1 MRYSILVGI
10 LVCGAFACAQR
21 PFSLGVIIG
30 ASLTGDVQNQN
41 FPVPDG
47 AGVYIGNAS
56 LVYSTPKRWILGGTV
71 EAHLPFGLSF
81 EADALYHELGFTQA
95 LYEKSSGTLNS
106 VSPATVVTWEFP
118 VLAKYRFSFPLVKPF
133 VDAGP
138 AFRSAGNLN
147 NTNPSDHGFA
157 AGLGSEVR
165 VWKLRVAPQFRYLR
179 WAHDQKSVSA
189 STVTVPNQ
197 IEFLA
202 AITY

>member
-1 MRYSILVGI
+1 MRYSILAGI
-10 LVCGAFACAQR
+10 LLCEAVACAQR
-21 PFSLGVIIG
+21 PFSFGVIIG
-30 ASLTGDVQNQN
+30 ASLTGDFQNEN
-41 FPVPDG
+41 FPSTDL
-47 AGVYIGNAS
+47 AGVYDGNAS
-56 LVYSTPKRWILGGTV
+56 LVYSTPKRWIVGGTV
-71 EAHLPFGLSF
+71 EARLPFGLSF
-81 EADALYHELGFTQA
+81 EADALYHELGYTQA
-95 LYEKSSGTLNS
+95 FYEKLNGTLNS

-147 NTNPSDHGFA
+147 STNPSDHGFA

-165 VWKLRVAPQFRYLR
+165 AWKLKIAPQFRYLR
-179 WAHDQKSVSA
+179 WAHDQRYISA
-189 STVTVPNQ
+189 STVPNQ